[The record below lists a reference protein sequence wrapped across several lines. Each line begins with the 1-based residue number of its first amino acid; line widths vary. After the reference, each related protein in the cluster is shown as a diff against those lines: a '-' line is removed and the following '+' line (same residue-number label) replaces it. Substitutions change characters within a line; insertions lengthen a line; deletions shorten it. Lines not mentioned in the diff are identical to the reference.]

1 MGKLY
6 ILNKSII
13 QIAVSDL
20 YDTEVY
26 RVTQEVKENYVVRCY
41 KQSPVR

>member
-1 MGKLY
+1 MGILY

-13 QIAVSDL
+13 QIAVADL

-26 RVTQEVKENYVVRCY
+26 RVIQEVKEKLCSQRL
-41 KQSPVR
+41 